1 MSAPC
6 LDNCPEP
13 HGGSPGHVCAVLVGE
28 TGGPW
33 GERLAVDLVQRPDPE
48 TGVIDRQIGIVDVA
62 TDTGVA
68 FTLDRLDEVLT
79 LIEQARAQLVRQAP
93 GGAG

>member
-6 LDNCPEP
+6 LPGCPEP
-13 HGGSPGHVCAVLVGE
+13 HAGSPGHVCAVLVGE
-28 TGGPW
+28 SGGPW
-33 GERLAVDLVQRPDPE
+33 GERLAVDLVQRFDPD
-48 TGVIDRQIGIVDVA
+48 TGTTDLQIGIVDVE

-68 FTLDRLDEVLT
+68 FTLERLPEVLA
-79 LIEQARAQLVRQAP
+79 LIEAARAELARHA